1 MQSINQRAAIVF
13 GILLLMLYSCQK
25 KSEYAT
31 ESQVKLYD
39 SLQLYMKQNR
49 SYFVAEAATW
59 KGEKAVEIMND
70 IMDKDI
76 DGVLSKH
83 KFTKPEDVSALL
95 MNMSVWVD
103 IHKEKQGENGR

>member
-1 MQSINQRAAIVF
+1 
-13 GILLLMLYSCQK
+13 MLCSCQQ

-31 ESQVKLYD
+31 EHQVKLYD

-70 IMDKDI
+70 IMDKDL
-76 DGVLSKH
+76 DAVLTKH
-83 KFTKPEDVSALL
+83 NLTKPEDVSGLL

-103 IHKEKQGENGR
+103 IHKDKQSSNSQ

>member
-1 MQSINQRAAIVF
+1 
-13 GILLLMLYSCQK
+13 MLYSCQK

-95 MNMSVWVD
+95 MNMSVWVE
-103 IHKEKQGENGR
+103 IHKDKQGDNGR